1 MELCTLLVA
10 RALSGGR
17 PAHNNAGRVRI
28 PPEPAMDEISPAK
41 KARLTR
47 LTWVTTDKSIYRSPF
62 EIG

>member
-1 MELCTLLVA
+1 M
-10 RALSGGR
+10 
-17 PAHNNAGRVRI
+17 